1 MRILL
6 ADILTFDG
14 LFGAKFDILK
24 PRWLLTL
31 RDAYKVRGFRVL
43 ATLDS
48 YEREPPVL
56 VLTLNRRAK
65 NNVRRLRENLPKRLR
80 QPLAAR
86 TRSQMRGSRS
96 LCRL

>member
-1 MRILL
+1 MKKQPE
-6 ADILTFDG
+6 TTPV
-14 LFGAKFDILK
+14 K
-24 PRWLLTL
+24 TL

-65 NNVRRLRENLPKRLR
+65 NNVRRRGKFAEAFTT
-80 QPLAAR
+80 AAGGAHAISNAGIAKFMS
-86 TRSQMRGSRS
+86 TLKCAASHAKPAA
-96 LCRL
+96 